1 MPDIA
6 GNLPGSRPAIRRWP
20 YARPRDPRKGSGSC
34 APAIVSPLT
43 DALTA
48 ARIVDAAEQA
58 ASQHAGVEIA
68 AATGSGVAM
77 RGAP

>member
-1 MPDIA
+1 MPHIA
-6 GNLPGSRPAIRRWP
+6 GEPARIASRDSPVAVCPAAKSTI
-20 YARPRDPRKGSGSC
+20 GIGSC